1 MAKAY
6 NRYEYE
12 TSPRKLE
19 PYYAPKKQ
27 VKKVP
32 PKKKVNKKAEYEKL
46 KKERKMK
53 IKVVVYLIIGFAI
66 FFGISYR
73 NAKIDENFD
82 KVQTLKAELETIE
95 KENAQL
101 EVAIESNLNLT
112 NLEQQ
117 ARNVLGMQKLTNK
130 QTEYISLP
138 KTDYIEAA
146 SEQVVIEEKTGIFE
160 KIGNFIS
167 QLFQWPLLSL

>member
-1 MAKAY
+1 MAYSY

-27 VKKVP
+27 NKVTKKEA
-32 PKKKVNKKAEYEKL
+32 NQKAKYEKL

-53 IKVVVYLIIGFAI
+53 IKVVMYILVAFAVI
-66 FFGISYR
+66 FGISYR
-73 NAKIDENFD
+73 NAKIDEKFEQ
-82 KVQTLKAELETIE
+82 VQELKAELEAIE

-101 EVAIESNLNLT
+101 EVSIESSLNLT
-112 NLEQQ
+112 NIEQQ
-117 ARNVLGMQKLTNK
+117 ARNLLGMQKLTNR

-138 KTDYIEAA
+138 KTDYIEVAA
-146 SEQVVIEEKTGIFE
+146 EQVRIEEDKGVFE
-160 KIGNFIS
+160 KIGDFFS
-167 QLFQWPLLSL
+167 EFFK

>member
-1 MAKAY
+1 MAKSY

-27 VKKVP
+27 HKRQP
-32 PKKKVNKKAEYEKL
+32 IKKKTNKKAEYARLKREK
-46 KKERKMK
+46 EMK
-53 IKVVVYLIIGFAI
+53 IKAVIYLIIGFAI

-73 NAKIDENFD
+73 NSKIDENFE
-82 KVQTLKAELETIE
+82 KVQTLKAELEEIE
-95 KENAQL
+95 KENAQM
-101 EVAIESNLNLT
+101 EVSIESSLNLT

-117 ARNVLGMQKLTNK
+117 ARNILGMQKLTNK
-130 QTEYISLP
+130 QTEYITLP

-146 SEQVVIEEKTGIFE
+146 SEQVVIETNKSLVD
-160 KIGNFIS
+160 KIGDFLS
-167 QLFQWPLLSL
+167 QLFK

>member
-1 MAKAY
+1 MANSY

-19 PYYAPKKQ
+19 PYYAPKK
-27 VKKVP
+27 KINKVP
-32 PKKKVNKKAEYEKL
+32 PKKQVNKKAEQEKL

-53 IKVVVYLIIGFAI
+53 IKIVIYLIIGFAI

-73 NAKIDENFD
+73 NAQIDENFD
-82 KVQTLKAELETIE
+82 KVQTLKSELESIE

-101 EVAIESNLNLT
+101 EVAIESSLNLT

-117 ARNVLGMQKLTNK
+117 ARNILGMKKLTNK
-130 QTEYISLP
+130 QTEYITLP

-146 SEQVVIEEKTGIFE
+146 SEQVVIEEEPGMLE

-167 QLFQWPLLSL
+167 QIFK